1 LLAHI
6 TGGAEAATFQP
17 MNVNFCLFPPV
28 DPPEGKRRIKGRDRK
43 KAMSIRALADL
54 DSWLNAARAAAE

>member
-1 LLAHI
+1 
-6 TGGAEAATFQP
+6 
-17 MNVNFCLFPPV
+17 V